1 MRQTLF
7 PEIQGRDTME
17 TIRTA
22 AADEGFDLLRN
33 DLLLRW
39 QRKLRIAPPQGL
51 GVVRRAVFFALLT
64 WLPIMIWAVLND
76 RVVHAD
82 TGEPLFM
89 HFGIHVRCL
98 VAIPLFILAEAMAGG
113 VLRQIVGQFRT
124 NNIISDKQQTGF
136 TGLLDGMARLRDSSL
151 PWIVVIG
158 LAFIWILGNPV
169 HSDSHELSWAAA
181 GTDFGFGGW
190 WFLYVAKPIFVIL
203 LLGWLWRIALV
214 ILLFQRIAKM
224 ELSLVPSHPD
234 RCGGLGFL
242 KKLPM
247 ALFLVTFAVSAIIA
261 SRWMHDVLYHAQ
273 TLASLKAPFAVFVV
287 VWGALMLSPLLLFAP
302 RIAAMKREAL
312 LSYGA
317 LIGTHGRLVH
327 QRWILRQT
335 VDSASA
341 AGDILDA
348 PELGPV
354 VDISAIYDAVE
365 KVTPLPIGKSSV
377 MMVLVPIIL
386 PMLLVIS
393 QQIPIRDLLLKLLK
407 TVV

>member
-1 MRQTLF
+1 MKT
-7 PEIQGRDTME
+7 D
-17 TIRTA
+17 TA
-22 AADEGFDLLRN
+22 ATPDDSFDLLRN

-39 QRKLRIAPPQGL
+39 QRKLRIAPQQGL

-76 RVVHAD
+76 RLVHAD

-98 VAIPLFILAEAMAGG
+98 VAIPLFILAEAMASG
-113 VLRQIVGQFRT
+113 VLQKIVGQFRS
-124 NNIISDKQQTGF
+124 NDIITDEQQVAFAEVLSGV
-136 TGLLDGMARLRDSSL
+136 ARLRDSSL
-151 PWIVVIG
+151 PWIAVIG
-158 LAFIWILGNPV
+158 LAFAWIFGNPV
-169 HSDSHELSWAAA
+169 HLDAHELSWAAA
-181 GTDFGFGGW
+181 GADFGFGGW
-190 WFLYVAKPIFVIL
+190 WFLYVAKPVFVIL

-224 ELSLVPSHPD
+224 NLSLVPSHPD

-261 SRWMHDVLYHAQ
+261 SRWMHDVLYHGQ
-273 TLASLKAPFAVFVV
+273 TLAALKAPFAVFVV
-287 VWGALMLSPLLLFAP
+287 VWGAMMLSPLFLFAP
-302 RIAAMKREAL
+302 RIAAMKRDAL

-327 QRWILRQT
+327 QRWILGRN
-335 VDSASA
+335 VSGASD

-377 MMVLVPIIL
+377 MMVLIPIIL

>member
-1 MRQTLF
+1 MN
-7 PEIQGRDTME
+7 PDK
-17 TIRTA
+17 A
-22 AADEGFDLLRN
+22 AVPDDSFDLLRN

-64 WLPIMIWAVLND
+64 WMPIMIWAVLND
-76 RVVHAD
+76 RLVHAD
-82 TGEPLFM
+82 TGEPLFK

-113 VLRQIVGQFRT
+113 VLQKIVGQFRS
-124 NNIISDKQQTGF
+124 NNIVSDGQQAEFAAVLSGV
-136 TGLLDGMARLRDSSL
+136 ARLRDSSL

-158 LAFIWILGNPV
+158 LAFAWIFGNPV
-169 HSDSHELSWAAA
+169 HLDAHELSWAAA
-181 GTDFGFGGW
+181 GSDFGFGGW
-190 WFLYVAKPIFVIL
+190 WFLYVAKPVFVIL

-214 ILLFQRIAKM
+214 ILLFQRIAQM
-224 ELSLVPSHPD
+224 ELSLVPPHPD

-261 SRWMHDVLYHAQ
+261 SRWMHDVLYHGQ
-273 TLASLKAPFAVFVV
+273 TLAALKAPFVAFVV
-287 VWGALMLSPLLLFAP
+287 VWGALMLSPLFLFAP
-302 RIAAMKREAL
+302 RIAAMKSEAL
-312 LSYGA
+312 LSYGR
-317 LIGTHGRLVH
+317 LIGIHGRLVH
-327 QRWILRQT
+327 KRWILGQNLT
-335 VDSASA
+335 SESV

-354 VDISAIYDAVE
+354 VDISAIYDAVQR
-365 KVTPLPIGKSSV
+365 VTPLPIGKSTI
-377 MMVLVPIIL
+377 MMVLLPIII
-386 PMLLVIS
+386 PMLFVIS
-393 QQIPIRDLLLKLLK
+393 QQIPIRELLLKLLK

>member
-1 MRQTLF
+1 
-7 PEIQGRDTME
+7 ME
-17 TIRTA
+17 TGKA
-22 AADEGFDLLRN
+22 AASDEGFDLLRD

-39 QRKLRIAPPQGL
+39 QRKLRIAPREGL

-76 RVVHAD
+76 RLVHAD
-82 TGEPLFM
+82 TGEPLFK

-113 VLRQIVGQFRT
+113 VLQKIIGQFRT
-124 NNIISDKQQTGF
+124 NDIVAATQQTAF
-136 TGLLDGMARLRDSSL
+136 ADILAGMARLRDASL
-151 PWIVVIG
+151 PWIFVIG
-158 LAFIWILGNPV
+158 LALVWILGNPV
-169 HSDSHELSWAAA
+169 HPDAHELSWAAA
-181 GTDFGFGGW
+181 GSDFGFGGW
-190 WFLYVAKPIFVIL
+190 WFLYVAKPVFVIL

-214 ILLFQRIAKM
+214 IFLFQRIAKM

-247 ALFLVTFAVSAIIA
+247 ALFLVTFAISSIIA
-261 SRWMHDVLYHAQ
+261 SRWMHDVLYHGQ

-287 VWGALMLSPLLLFAP
+287 VWSTLMLSPLFLFAP
-302 RIAAMKREAL
+302 RIAAMKSAAL
-312 LSYGA
+312 LSYGR

-327 QRWILRQT
+327 QRWILGQS
-335 VDSASA
+335 VNSESA
-341 AGDILDA
+341 AGDVLDA

-354 VDISAIYDAVE
+354 VDISAIYDAVQ
-365 KVTPLPIGKSSV
+365 KVTPLPIGKSSI
-377 MMVLVPIIL
+377 MMVLVPIII